1 MPMKEAEMR
10 KRVLVCGLRALRELG
25 GMESLGASLVPGNY
39 LEDIRVE
46 EVAAARSE
54 AQRGSWT
61 PSSGKRGCPFRT
73 GADSSPGSTAR
84 ILHRPSPRARGGC
97 VLGSGESSRPL
108 LAPGPFMGG
117 AGQGR
122 GQS

>member
-1 MPMKEAEMR
+1 MPMKEAKMR

-54 AQRGSWT
+54 A
-61 PSSGKRGCPFRT
+61 
-73 GADSSPGSTAR
+73 
-84 ILHRPSPRARGGC
+84 
-97 VLGSGESSRPL
+97 
-108 LAPGPFMGG
+108 
-117 AGQGR
+117 
-122 GQS
+122 